1 MTFTLFIGDYIITL
15 AILSS
20 TAGTVASNLPALI
33 PSKLNRENKRRLE
46 ELKRREEQGLLG
58 LTSKEEAAIGGRLR
72 TTADQAAEQ
81 AAQQQKA
88 LLAGGGSARGGQALA
103 QAQAAQQQRMELEQG
118 VGQKILEAD
127 LAERQRETDEM
138 RALEAAVEERRRELV
153 GAVGSVAGAGIEAG
167 FTTAAQQSII
177 QGQKD
182 ISPAKVSALSQQ
194 LGVSDAEARGY
205 YELAIENPELL
216 KYMTALQSG
225 G

>member
-1 MTFTLFIGDYIITL
+1 MDPITL
-15 AILSS
+15 AVL
-20 TAGTVASNLPALI
+20 AGVGGATVSNLPALL
-33 PSKLNRENKRRLE
+33 PSKLNRENKKRLE

-58 LTSKEEAAIGGRLR
+58 LTAKEEAAMSGRLR

-127 LAERQRETDEM
+127 LAERQREEDEM

-153 GAVGSVAGAGIEAG
+153 GAVGSIAGAGIEAV
-167 FTTAAQQSII
+167 FTTAAQQAVI

-182 ISPAKVSALSQQ
+182 ISPAKVQALSQQ
-194 LGVSDAEARGY
+194 LGVSPEEARGY
-205 YELAIENPELL
+205 YEIAIENPEML

>member
-1 MTFTLFIGDYIITL
+1 MDPVTL
-15 AILSS
+15 AILSA
-20 TAGTVASNLPALI
+20 TAGTAASNLPALL

-58 LTSKEEAAIGGRLR
+58 LTAKEEAAIGGRLR
-72 TTADQAAEQ
+72 TTADVAAKQAE
-81 AAQQQKA
+81 QQQKA

-127 LAERQRETDEM
+127 LAERQREEDEM

-153 GAVGSVAGAGIEAG
+153 GAVGAVAGAGIEAG
-167 FTTAAQQSII
+167 FTESAKQAII

-182 ISPAKVSALSQQ
+182 ISPAKVQALSQQ
-194 LGVSDAEARGY
+194 LNVSPDEARGY
-205 YELAIENPELL
+205 YELAIENPEMMRFL
-216 KYMTALQSG
+216 TALQSK
-225 G
+225 